1 VDSVDSVAIFTAK
14 DSMKE
19 RRHSDR
25 IVAFVMAGGEGK
37 RLRPLTLER
46 CKPAVPF
53 GARYRIV
60 DFVLSNLINSE
71 IRSIYLLVQYKPQSL
86 IEHVRKAWTISQL
99 LPNQFVTVVPP
110 QMQGGEVWF
119 RGTADAV
126 YQSINLLRIHQPDL
140 VAVFGADH
148 IYRMD
153 VRQMVR
159 LHRESRA
166 DVSIAALPVPIEET
180 ASFGI
185 LEVDDEGRIRGFEEK
200 PAHGK
205 AMPSDPGR
213 AFASMGN
220 YLFSTPVLLEVLEE
234 AHERGEMDFGH
245 DVLPRLLHTHRLYAY
260 NFVDNRVPGIKP
272 YEELG
277 YWRDVGTLDAYY
289 EAHKDVLGMEPR
301 FDAFNP
307 QWPIFSS
314 HYQGPVARVFNSTI
328 DNSLLGAAT
337 IVNNASIRNS
347 IIRREAVIDP
357 GAELEDCIIMD
368 YVRVSRGA
376 RMRRVIV
383 DRHNMID
390 ANSEIGF
397 DAEADRARFEVTPGG
412 VVVVPRGRTDYFARN
427 SRGGGVGYDE

>member
-1 VDSVDSVAIFTAK
+1 
-14 DSMKE
+14 MRE
-19 RRHSDR
+19 RRQTDR

-60 DFVLSNLINSE
+60 DFVLSNLINSG
-71 IRSIYLLVQYKPQSL
+71 IRSIYMLVQYKSQSL
-86 IEHVRKAWTISQL
+86 IEHARKAWTISQL

-110 QMQGGEVWF
+110 QMRDGQVWF

-153 VRQMVR
+153 MRQMVR
-159 LHRESRA
+159 LHRESQA
-166 DVSIAALPVPIEET
+166 DVSIAALPVSIEET
-180 ASFGI
+180 AKFGI
-185 LEVDDEGRIRGFEEK
+185 VEVDDDNRIRGFEEK
-200 PAHGK
+200 PTHAK
-205 AMPSDPGR
+205 AMPADPSR
-213 AFASMGN
+213 ALASMGN
-220 YLFSTPVLLEVLEE
+220 YLFSTKVLLEVLEE
-234 AHERGEMDFGH
+234 AHARGDMDFGH
-245 DVLPRLLHTHRLYAY
+245 DVLPRLLNTHRLFAY
-260 NFVDNRVPGIKP
+260 NFIDNQIPGIKP
-272 YEELG
+272 YEEAG

-289 EAHKDVLGMEPR
+289 EAHRDVLGMEPK

-314 HYQGPVARVFNSTI
+314 HYQGPVAKVFNSLI

-337 IVNNASIRNS
+337 VVDNASIRNS
-347 IIRREAVIDP
+347 IIRREAVIEPDV
-357 GAELEDCIIMD
+357 ELEDCIIMD
-368 YVRVSRGA
+368 YVRVCRGA
-376 RMRRVIV
+376 RLRRVIV

-390 ANSEIGF
+390 ANSVIGF
-397 DAEADRARFEVTPGG
+397 NSETDRARYQVTPGG
-412 VVVVPRGRTDYFARN
+412 VVVVPKGRTDYFARD
-427 SRGGGVGYDE
+427 SRGSGVGYDE